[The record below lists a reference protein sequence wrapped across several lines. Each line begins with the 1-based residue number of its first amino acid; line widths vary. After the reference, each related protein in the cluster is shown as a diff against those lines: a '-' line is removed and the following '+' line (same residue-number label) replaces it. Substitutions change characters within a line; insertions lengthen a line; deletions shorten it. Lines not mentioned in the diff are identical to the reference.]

1 VLAKLGARSRV
12 DAVASAY
19 RSGIVREAALAFD
32 GKSRRDPRDK
42 AANDIRGVREAKVV

>member
-1 VLAKLGARSRV
+1 VLHGQQAV

-19 RSGIVREAALAFD
+19 RSGIEGEVALAFD

-42 AANDIRGVREAKVV
+42 AANHIRGVREAKVV